1 MHKAISKYGL
11 AAHLALLAVA
21 PLFLFPF
28 CSDVWTARAV
38 IWLSLIA
45 AGWTVLEPSR
55 RADETLHDA
64 RFRVAS
70 SIALDPLFW
79 FSIVLVLIAAVRWLN
94 GGIGMVY
101 DAEKSVWSLSE
112 AQIPFLPGATD
123 DSGYLPFAA
132 VVGVAVLMQAGRH
145 ALGKSARVCF
155 LFVAALLAGMA
166 AVVAGLACVFENP
179 VAMHYAT
186 CSTVDA
192 TYPGVAFGL
201 CFMGSVV
208 AIAGAFERKW
218 NRAMPLL
225 AIAVGG
231 TAVGLYIFSPDI
243 VIMVYA
249 ACAVVVAACA
259 LAYAHRRMGGL
270 VVPKCLA
277 FLLVASVLPILFV
290 MGVVP
295 EAIKA
300 QKLAIFFGE
309 EGSQIFPE
317 GVLALRSALSEVAEK
332 VWKDNPWLGT
342 GLGTFGF
349 DIRFNAKEADWAVFA
364 SNQAG
369 ALNGWMQMLA
379 ERGITGV
386 AFFIAPL
393 LFLLWTYVFR
403 AFHAVADIFSKSRH
417 SFGALIFHPACA
429 LGPIALLAV
438 AACGF
443 YDHSFWR
450 SETMM
455 LTVAMLAMAGSAFP
469 APKKTDDDS
478 LTEK

>member
-28 CSDVWTARAV
+28 CGEIWTARTV
-38 IWLSLIA
+38 IWLSLVA
-45 AGWTVLEPSR
+45 ACWTVLEPSR
-55 RADETLHDA
+55 RVDETLHDA

-70 SIALDPLFW
+70 SIVLDPLFW
-79 FSIVLVLIAAVRWLN
+79 FSLGLILIAAIRWLN

-112 AQIPFLPGATD
+112 APVPFFPGATEG
-123 DSGYLPFAA
+123 SGYLPFAA
-132 VVGVAVLMQAGRH
+132 VVGVTVLMQAGRH

-155 LFVAALLAGMA
+155 LFAAAFLAGIA

-179 VAMHYAT
+179 VALHDAT
-186 CSTVDA
+186 GSTVDA

-201 CFMGSVV
+201 CFMGSMV

-218 NRAMPLL
+218 NRAMPFL

-231 TAVGLYIFSPDI
+231 TAVGLYLFSSGLVI
-243 VIMVYA
+243 VVHA
-249 ACAVVVAACA
+249 ACAIVIAIYA
-259 LAYAHRRMGGL
+259 LVYVQRRIGGL

-277 FLLVASVLPILFV
+277 FLLIAAILPILFV

-295 EAIKA
+295 ESINE
-300 QKLAIFFGE
+300 QKLVLFFGE
-309 EGSQIFPE
+309 EGAHLVPDGFFE
-317 GVLALRSALSEVAEK
+317 LRSALSGIAEK
-332 VWKDNPWLGT
+332 VWKENPWLGT
-342 GLGTFGF
+342 GLGTFGL
-349 DIRFNAKEADWAVFA
+349 DIRFNASEADWAVFA
-364 SNQAG
+364 SNQTG

-379 ERGITGV
+379 ERGILGV
-386 AFFIAPL
+386 VFFVAPL
-393 LFLLWTYVFR
+393 LFLLWTYVLR
-403 AFHAVADIFSKSRH
+403 AFCAVSDIFRNSRR
-417 SFGALIFHPACA
+417 SFGALVFHPVCA
-429 LGPIALLAV
+429 LGPFAVVAV
-438 AACGF
+438 ALCGF

-450 SETMM
+450 AEAVM
-455 LTVAMLAMAGSAFP
+455 LVAAIFAMAGSAFP
-469 APKKTDDDS
+469 APKKRDDDT

>member
-1 MHKAISKYGL
+1 MQKAISKYGL

-28 CSDVWTARAV
+28 CGDAWTARAV
-38 IWLSLIA
+38 IWLSLLA

-79 FSIVLVLIAAVRWLN
+79 FSLVLVLIAAVRWLN

-101 DAEKSVWSLSE
+101 DAETSIWSLSE
-112 AQIPFLPGATD
+112 ARVPFLPGGTE

-132 VVGVAVLMQAGRH
+132 ALGVAVLMQAGRH

-155 LFVAALLAGMA
+155 LFVAALLAGIA
-166 AVVAGLACVFENP
+166 AIVAGLACVFENP
-179 VAMHYAT
+179 VALHYAA

-192 TYPGVAFGL
+192 TYPGVAFGI
-201 CFMGSVV
+201 CFMGSMV

-231 TAVGLYIFSPDI
+231 TAVGLYLFSPDMVI
-243 VIMVYA
+243 VVHA
-249 ACAVVVAACA
+249 ACAIVVAACA
-259 LAYAHRRMGGL
+259 LAYAHCRMGGL

-277 FLLVASVLPILFV
+277 FMLVAAIPPVLFV

-295 EAIKA
+295 EDIKA
-300 QKLAIFFGE
+300 QKLACFLGE
-309 EGSQIFPE
+309 EGARLVPDGFFE
-317 GVLALRSALSEVAEK
+317 LRSALSGIAEK
-332 VWKDNPWLGT
+332 VWKENPWLGT
-342 GLGTFGF
+342 GLGTFGL
-349 DIRFNAKEADWAVFA
+349 DIRFNASESDWAMFA

-379 ERGITGV
+379 ERGIAGV
-386 AFFIAPL
+386 AFFVAPL
-393 LFLLWTYVFR
+393 LFLLWTYVLR
-403 AFHAVADIFSKSRH
+403 ACRAVADILSKSRH
-417 SFGALIFHPACA
+417 GFGALVFHPVCM
-429 LGPIALLAV
+429 LGPVAVAAV

-443 YDHSFWR
+443 FDHSFWR

-455 LTVAMLAMAGSAFP
+455 LVAAVFAMAGSAFP
-469 APKKTDDDS
+469 APKKADDDT

>member
-1 MHKAISKYGL
+1 MQKAISKYGL

-28 CSDVWTARAV
+28 CGDAWTARAV
-38 IWLSLIA
+38 IWLSLLA

-79 FSIVLVLIAAVRWLN
+79 FSLVLVLIAAVRWLN

-101 DAEKSVWSLSE
+101 DAETSIWSLSE
-112 AQIPFLPGATD
+112 ARVPFLPGGTE

-132 VVGVAVLMQAGRH
+132 ALGVAVLMQAGRH

-155 LFVAALLAGMA
+155 LFVAALLAGIA
-166 AVVAGLACVFENP
+166 AIVAGLACVFENP
-179 VAMHYAT
+179 VALHYAA

-192 TYPGVAFGL
+192 TYPGVAFGI
-201 CFMGSVV
+201 CFMGSMV

-231 TAVGLYIFSPDI
+231 TAVGLYLFSPDI
-243 VIMVYA
+243 VIVVHA
-249 ACAVVVAACA
+249 ACAVVVAASA
-259 LAYAHRRMGGL
+259 LAYAHRRIGGL

-277 FLLVASVLPILFV
+277 FMLVAAIPPVLFV

-295 EAIKA
+295 EGIKA
-300 QKLAIFFGE
+300 QKLSLLFGE
-309 EGSQIFPE
+309 EGARLFPDGFFE
-317 GVLALRSALSEVAEK
+317 LRSALSGIAEK
-332 VWKDNPWLGT
+332 VWKENPWLGT

-349 DIRFNAKEADWAVFA
+349 DIRFNATEADWAVFP
-364 SNQAG
+364 SNQTG

-379 ERGITGV
+379 ERGISGV
-386 AFFIAPL
+386 VFFVAPM
-393 LFLLWTYVFR
+393 LFLLWTYGLR
-403 AFHAVADIFSKSRH
+403 AFYAVSDILSKSRR
-417 SFGALIFHPACA
+417 SFGALVFHPVCA
-429 LGPIALLAV
+429 LGPVAIAAV

-450 SETMM
+450 SEIMM
-455 LTVAMLAMAGSAFP
+455 LVAAMFAMAGSAFP
-469 APKKTDDDS
+469 APKKADDDT

>member
-28 CSDVWTARAV
+28 CGDAWTARAV
-38 IWLSLIA
+38 IWLSLLA

-79 FSIVLVLIAAVRWLN
+79 FSLVLVLIAAVRWLN

-101 DAEKSVWSLSE
+101 DAETSIWSLSE
-112 AQIPFLPGATD
+112 ARVPFLPGGTE

-132 VVGVAVLMQAGRH
+132 ALGVAVLMQAGRH

-155 LFVAALLAGMA
+155 LFVAALLAGIA
-166 AVVAGLACVFENP
+166 AIVAGLACVFENP
-179 VAMHYAT
+179 VALHYAA

-192 TYPGVAFGL
+192 TYPGVAFGI
-201 CFMGSVV
+201 CFMGSMV

-231 TAVGLYIFSPDI
+231 TAVGLYLFSPDI
-243 VIMVYA
+243 VIVVHA
-249 ACAVVVAACA
+249 ACAVVVAASA
-259 LAYAHRRMGGL
+259 LAYAHRRIGGL

-277 FLLVASVLPILFV
+277 FMLVAAIPPVLFV

-295 EAIKA
+295 EGIKA
-300 QKLAIFFGE
+300 QKLSLLFGE
-309 EGSQIFPE
+309 EGARLFPDGFFE
-317 GVLALRSALSEVAEK
+317 LRSALSGIAEK
-332 VWKDNPWLGT
+332 VWKENPWLGT

-349 DIRFNAKEADWAVFA
+349 DIRFNATEADWAVFA
-364 SNQAG
+364 SNQTG

-379 ERGITGV
+379 ERGISGV
-386 AFFIAPL
+386 VFFVAPM
-393 LFLLWTYVFR
+393 LFLLWTYGLR
-403 AFHAVADIFSKSRH
+403 AFYAVSDILSKSRR
-417 SFGALIFHPACA
+417 SFGALVFHPVCA
-429 LGPIALLAV
+429 LGPVAIAAV

-450 SETMM
+450 SEIMM
-455 LTVAMLAMAGSAFP
+455 LVAAMFAMAGSAFP
-469 APKKTDDDS
+469 APKKADDDT

>member
-28 CSDVWTARAV
+28 CGDVWTARAL
-38 IWLSLIA
+38 IWLSLVA
-45 AGWTVLEPSR
+45 AAWTVLEPSR

-79 FSIVLVLIAAVRWLN
+79 FSVVLVLIAGVRWLN

-155 LFVAALLAGMA
+155 LFVAALLAGIA

-179 VAMHYAT
+179 VALRYAA

-192 TYPGVAFGL
+192 TYPGVGFGL
-201 CFMGSVV
+201 CFMGSMV

-231 TAVGLYIFSPDI
+231 TAVGLYLFSPDM
-243 VIMVYA
+243 VIIVYA

-277 FLLVASVLPILFV
+277 FLLVAAIPPVLFV

-295 EAIKA
+295 ESIKA
-300 QKLAIFFGE
+300 QKLALFFGE
-309 EGSQIFPE
+309 EGARLVPDGFFE
-317 GVLALRSALSEVAEK
+317 LRSALSGIAEK

-342 GLGTFGF
+342 GLGTFGL
-349 DIRFNAKEADWAVFA
+349 DIRFNASEADWAVFA
-364 SNQAG
+364 SNQTG

-379 ERGITGV
+379 ERGIAGV
-386 AFFIAPL
+386 VFFVAPL
-393 LFLLWTYVFR
+393 LFLLWTYAMR
-403 AFHAVADIFSKSRH
+403 AFCAVADIFAKSRR
-417 SFGALIFHPACA
+417 SFGALVFHPVCV
-429 LGPIALLAV
+429 LGPVAVVAV

-450 SETMM
+450 SETVM
-455 LTVAMLAMAGSAFP
+455 LVAAIFAMAGSAFP

>member
-1 MHKAISKYGL
+1 MQKAISKYGL

-28 CSDVWTARAV
+28 CGDAWTARAV
-38 IWLSLIA
+38 IWLSLLA

-79 FSIVLVLIAAVRWLN
+79 FSLVLVLIAAVRWLN

-101 DAEKSVWSLSE
+101 DAETSIWSLSE
-112 AQIPFLPGATD
+112 ARVPFLPGGTE

-132 VVGVAVLMQAGRH
+132 ALGVAVLMQAGRH

-155 LFVAALLAGMA
+155 LFVAALLAGIA
-166 AVVAGLACVFENP
+166 AIVAGLACVFENP
-179 VAMHYAT
+179 VALHYAA

-192 TYPGVAFGL
+192 TYPGVAFGI
-201 CFMGSVV
+201 CFMGSMV

-231 TAVGLYIFSPDI
+231 TAVGLYLFSPDI
-243 VIMVYA
+243 VIVVHA
-249 ACAVVVAACA
+249 ACAVVVAASA
-259 LAYAHRRMGGL
+259 LAYAHRRIGGL

-277 FLLVASVLPILFV
+277 FMLVAAIPPVLFV

-295 EAIKA
+295 EGIKA
-300 QKLAIFFGE
+300 QKLSLLFGE
-309 EGSQIFPE
+309 EGARLFPDGFFE
-317 GVLALRSALSEVAEK
+317 LRSALSGIAEK
-332 VWKDNPWLGT
+332 VWKENPWLGT
-342 GLGTFGF
+342 GLGTFGL
-349 DIRFNAKEADWAVFA
+349 DIRFNATEADWAVFA
-364 SNQAG
+364 SNQTG

-379 ERGITGV
+379 ERGISGV
-386 AFFIAPL
+386 VFFVAPM
-393 LFLLWTYVFR
+393 LFLLWTYGLR
-403 AFHAVADIFSKSRH
+403 AFYAVSDILSKSRR
-417 SFGALIFHPACA
+417 SFGALVFHPVCA
-429 LGPIALLAV
+429 LGPVAIAAV

-450 SETMM
+450 SEIMM
-455 LTVAMLAMAGSAFP
+455 LVAAMFAMAGSAFP
-469 APKKTDDDS
+469 APKKADDDT

>member
-1 MHKAISKYGL
+1 MQKAISKYGL

-28 CSDVWTARAV
+28 CDDAWTAMTV
-38 IWLSLIA
+38 IWLALLA
-45 AGWTVLEPSR
+45 LAWTVLEPSR
-55 RADETLHDA
+55 RVDETLHDA

-70 SIALDPLFW
+70 SIARDPLFW
-79 FSIVLVLIAAVRWLN
+79 FSIVLVFIAGIRWFN
-94 GGIGMVY
+94 GSIGMAY
-101 DAEKSVWSLSE
+101 DAEKSVWSLSG
-112 AQIPFLPGATD
+112 AKFPFLP
-123 DSGYLPFAA
+123 SGVAGSGCLPFAS

-155 LFVAALLAGMA
+155 LFVAALLAGIA

-179 VAMHYAT
+179 VALRYAA

-192 TYPGVAFGL
+192 TYPGTAFGL
-201 CFMGSVV
+201 CFMGSMV

-231 TAVGLYIFSPDI
+231 SAIGLYLFASDI
-243 VIMVYA
+243 VILAHAV
-249 ACAVVVAACA
+249 CAVVVMTCA

-277 FLLVASVLPILFV
+277 FLLVAAVIPVLFI

-295 EAIKA
+295 EGIKA
-300 QKLAIFFGE
+300 QKLAMLFGE
-309 EGSQIFPE
+309 EGAQLFPD
-317 GVLALRSALSEVAEK
+317 GVLALRSTLSDIAEK

-349 DIRFNAKEADWAVFA
+349 DIRFNAKEADWAVLA

-386 AFFIAPL
+386 AFFVTPL
-393 LFLLWTYVFR
+393 LFLLWTYALR
-403 AFHAVADIFSKSRH
+403 AFRAVADIFSKQRH
-417 SFGALIFHPACA
+417 SFSALVFHPACV
-429 LGPIALLAV
+429 LGPIAFLVV
-438 AACGF
+438 ASCGF

-455 LTVAMLAMAGSAFP
+455 LAAAMLAMAGSAFP
-469 APKKTDDDS
+469 TPKKTDKDT

>member
-1 MHKAISKYGL
+1 MQKAISKYGL

-28 CSDVWTARAV
+28 CGDAWTARAV
-38 IWLSLIA
+38 IWLSLLA

-79 FSIVLVLIAAVRWLN
+79 FSLVLVLIAAVRWLN

-101 DAEKSVWSLSE
+101 DAETSIWSLSE
-112 AQIPFLPGATD
+112 ARVPFLPGGTE

-132 VVGVAVLMQAGRH
+132 ALGVAVLMQAGRH

-155 LFVAALLAGMA
+155 LFVAALLAGIA
-166 AVVAGLACVFENP
+166 AIVAGLACVFENP
-179 VAMHYAT
+179 VALHYAA

-192 TYPGVAFGL
+192 TYPGVAFGI
-201 CFMGSVV
+201 CFMGSMV

-231 TAVGLYIFSPDI
+231 TAVGLYLFSPDI
-243 VIMVYA
+243 VIVVNV

-259 LAYAHRRMGGL
+259 LAYAHRRIGGL

-277 FLLVASVLPILFV
+277 FMLVAAIPPVLFV

-295 EAIKA
+295 EGIKA
-300 QKLAIFFGE
+300 QKLSLLFGE
-309 EGSQIFPE
+309 EAARLFPDGFFE
-317 GVLALRSALSEVAEK
+317 LRSALSEIAEK
-332 VWKDNPWLGT
+332 VWKENPWLGT

-349 DIRFNAKEADWAVFA
+349 DIRFNATEADWAVFA
-364 SNQAG
+364 SNQTG

-379 ERGITGV
+379 ERGIVGV
-386 AFFIAPL
+386 VFFVAPV
-393 LFLLWTYVFR
+393 LFLLWTYVLR
-403 AFHAVADIFSKSRH
+403 AFYAVSDILSKSHR
-417 SFGALIFHPACA
+417 SFGALVFHPVCA
-429 LGPIALLAV
+429 LGPVAIAAV

-450 SETMM
+450 SEIMM
-455 LTVAMLAMAGSAFP
+455 LVAAMFAMAGSAFP
-469 APKKTDDDS
+469 APKKADDDT

>member
-28 CSDVWTARAV
+28 CGDVWTARAV

-79 FSIVLVLIAAVRWLN
+79 FSLVLVMLAAIRWLN
-94 GGIGMVY
+94 GGIEMVY

-112 AQIPFLPGATD
+112 ARVPFLPTGTEG
-123 DSGYLPFAA
+123 SGYLPFAA
-132 VVGVAVLMQAGRH
+132 VLGVAVLMQAGRH

-155 LFVAALLAGMA
+155 LFVAAFLAGVA
-166 AVVAGLACVFENP
+166 AVVAALACVFGNP
-179 VAMHYAT
+179 VALEYAA

-201 CFMGSVV
+201 CFMGSMV
-208 AIAGAFERKW
+208 AVAGAFERKW

-231 TAVGLYIFSPDI
+231 TAVGLYLFSPDMVI
-243 VIMVYA
+243 VVHA
-249 ACAVVVAACA
+249 ACAVVVVACA
-259 LAYAHRRMGGL
+259 LAYAHLRMGGL

-277 FLLVASVLPILFV
+277 FLLVAAIPPVLFV

-295 EAIKA
+295 EGIKA
-300 QKLAIFFGE
+300 QKLVCFFGE
-309 EGSQIFPE
+309 EGAGLVPNGFFE
-317 GVLALRSALSEVAEK
+317 LRSALSGIAEK
-332 VWKDNPWLGT
+332 VWKESPWLGT
-342 GLGTFGF
+342 GLATFGL
-349 DIRFNAKEADWAVFA
+349 DIRFNASETDWAVFA
-364 SNQAG
+364 SNQTG

-379 ERGITGV
+379 ERGIAGV
-386 AFFIAPL
+386 VFFVAPL
-393 LFLLWTYVFR
+393 LFLLWTYVSR
-403 AFHAVADIFSKSRH
+403 AFCAVADIFAKSRH
-417 SFGALIFHPACA
+417 GFGALVFHPVCA
-429 LGPIALLAV
+429 LGPVAVAAV

-455 LTVAMLAMAGSAFP
+455 LVAAIFAMAGSAFP
-469 APKKTDDDS
+469 APKKSDDDT

>member
-1 MHKAISKYGL
+1 MQKAISKYGL

-28 CSDVWTARAV
+28 CGDVWTARAV

-45 AGWTVLEPSR
+45 AAWTVLEPSR

-132 VVGVAVLMQAGRH
+132 VVGVAVLIQAGRH

-155 LFVAALLAGMA
+155 LFVAALLSGLA

-179 VAMHYAT
+179 VALRYAT

-201 CFMGSVV
+201 CFMGSMV

-218 NRAMPLL
+218 TSAMPLL

-231 TAVGLYIFSPDI
+231 TAVGLYLFSPDMVI
-243 VIMVYA
+243 VVHA
-249 ACAVVVAACA
+249 ACAVVVVACA
-259 LAYAHRRMGGL
+259 LAYAHRRLGGL

-277 FLLVASVLPILFV
+277 FMLVAAIPPVLFV
-290 MGVVP
+290 MGVIP
-295 EAIKA
+295 ESIKA
-300 QKLAIFFGE
+300 QKLALLFSE
-309 EGSQIFPE
+309 EGARLFPDGFFE
-317 GVLALRSALSEVAEK
+317 LRSALSGIAEK
-332 VWKDNPWLGT
+332 VWKENPWLGT
-342 GLGTFGF
+342 GLGTFGI
-349 DIRFNAKEADWAVFA
+349 DIRFNATEADWAVFA
-364 SNQAG
+364 SNQTG

-379 ERGITGV
+379 ERGIAGV
-386 AFFIAPL
+386 VFFVTPM
-393 LFLLWTYVFR
+393 LFLLWTYVLR
-403 AFHAVADIFSKSRH
+403 AFHAVSDILSKSRR
-417 SFGALIFHPACA
+417 SFGALVFHPVCA
-429 LGPIALLAV
+429 LGPVAVAAV

-455 LTVAMLAMAGSAFP
+455 LVAAIFAMAGSAFP
-469 APKKTDDDS
+469 ASKKTDDDT

>member
-1 MHKAISKYGL
+1 MQKAISKYGL

-28 CSDVWTARAV
+28 CDDLWTARTV
-38 IWLSLIA
+38 IWLSLLA
-45 AGWTVLEPSR
+45 LAWTVLEPSR
-55 RADETLHDA
+55 RMDETLHDA

-70 SIALDPLFW
+70 SIARDPLFW
-79 FSIVLVLIAAVRWLN
+79 FSLVLVLVAGIRWLN
-94 GGIGMVY
+94 GGIGMSY
-101 DAEKSVWSLSE
+101 DAEKAVWSLSG
-112 AQIPFLPGATD
+112 ATFPFLPGCVD
-123 DSGYLPFAA
+123 CSGYLPFAS
-132 VVGVAVLMQAGRH
+132 VVGVVVLMQAGRH

-155 LFVAALLAGMA
+155 LFVAALLAGIA

-179 VAMHYAT
+179 VALRYAA

-192 TYPGVAFGL
+192 TYPGTAFGL
-201 CFMGSVV
+201 CFIGSMV

-231 TAVGLYIFSPDI
+231 SAIGLYLFASDI
-243 VIMVYA
+243 VILAHA
-249 ACAVVVAACA
+249 AAAVVVMACA
-259 LAYAHRRMGGL
+259 LAYAHRRIGGL
-270 VVPKCLA
+270 VVPKSLA
-277 FLLVASVLPILFV
+277 FLLVAAVLPILFV

-295 EAIKA
+295 EGIKA

-309 EGSQIFPE
+309 EGAQLFPD

-332 VWKDNPWLGT
+332 VWKDKPWLGT

-349 DIRFNAKEADWAVFA
+349 DIRFNAKEADWAMFA
-364 SNQAG
+364 SNQVG

-386 AFFIAPL
+386 AFFVAPL
-393 LFLLWTYVFR
+393 LFLLWTYALR
-403 AFHAVADIFSKSRH
+403 AFRAVADILSKSRH
-417 SFGALIFHPACA
+417 SFGALVFHPACA
-429 LGPIALLAV
+429 LGPIALLVV

-455 LTVAMLAMAGSAFP
+455 LTSAMLAMAGSAFP
-469 APKKTDDDS
+469 APKKADKDS

>member
-1 MHKAISKYGL
+1 MQKAISKYGL

-28 CSDVWTARAV
+28 CGDAWTARAV
-38 IWLSLIA
+38 IWLSLLA

-79 FSIVLVLIAAVRWLN
+79 FSLVLVLIAAVRWLN

-101 DAEKSVWSLSE
+101 DAETSIWSLSE
-112 AQIPFLPGATD
+112 ARVPFLPGGTE

-132 VVGVAVLMQAGRH
+132 ALGVAVLMQAGRH

-155 LFVAALLAGMA
+155 LFVAALLAGIA
-166 AVVAGLACVFENP
+166 AIVAGLACVFENP
-179 VAMHYAT
+179 VALHYAA

-192 TYPGVAFGL
+192 TYPGVAFGI
-201 CFMGSVV
+201 CFMGSMV

-231 TAVGLYIFSPDI
+231 TAVGLYLFSPDI
-243 VIMVYA
+243 VIVVHA

-259 LAYAHRRMGGL
+259 LAYAHRRIGGL

-277 FLLVASVLPILFV
+277 FMLVAAIPPVLFV

-295 EAIKA
+295 EGIKA
-300 QKLAIFFGE
+300 QKLSLLFGE
-309 EGSQIFPE
+309 EGARLFPDGFFE
-317 GVLALRSALSEVAEK
+317 LRSALSGIAEK
-332 VWKDNPWLGT
+332 VWKENPWLGT

-349 DIRFNAKEADWAVFA
+349 DIRFNATEADWAVFA
-364 SNQAG
+364 SNQTG

-379 ERGITGV
+379 ERGISGV
-386 AFFIAPL
+386 VFFVAPM
-393 LFLLWTYVFR
+393 LFLLWTYGLR
-403 AFHAVADIFSKSRH
+403 AFYAVSDILSKSRR
-417 SFGALIFHPACA
+417 SFGALVFHPVCA
-429 LGPIALLAV
+429 LGPVAIAAV

-450 SETMM
+450 SEIMM
-455 LTVAMLAMAGSAFP
+455 LVAAMFAMAGSAFP
-469 APKKTDDDS
+469 APKKADDDT

>member
-1 MHKAISKYGL
+1 MQKAISKYGL

-28 CSDVWTARAV
+28 CGDAWTARAV
-38 IWLSLIA
+38 IWLSLLA

-79 FSIVLVLIAAVRWLN
+79 FSLVLVLIAAVRWLN

-101 DAEKSVWSLSE
+101 DAETSIWSLSE
-112 AQIPFLPGATD
+112 ARVPFLPGGTE

-132 VVGVAVLMQAGRH
+132 ALGVAVLMQAGRH

-155 LFVAALLAGMA
+155 LFVAALLAGIA
-166 AVVAGLACVFENP
+166 AIVAGLACVFENP
-179 VAMHYAT
+179 VALHYAA

-192 TYPGVAFGL
+192 TYPGVAFGI
-201 CFMGSVV
+201 CFMGSMV

-231 TAVGLYIFSPDI
+231 TAVGLYLFSPDI
-243 VIMVYA
+243 VIVVHA

-259 LAYAHRRMGGL
+259 LAYAHRRIGGL

-277 FLLVASVLPILFV
+277 FMLVAAIPPVLFV

-295 EAIKA
+295 EGIKA
-300 QKLAIFFGE
+300 QKLSLLFGE
-309 EGSQIFPE
+309 EGARLFPDGFLE
-317 GVLALRSALSEVAEK
+317 LRSALSGIAEK
-332 VWKDNPWLGT
+332 VWKENPWLGT

-349 DIRFNAKEADWAVFA
+349 DIRFNATEADWAVFA
-364 SNQAG
+364 SNQTG

-379 ERGITGV
+379 QRGIAGV
-386 AFFIAPL
+386 VFFVAPV
-393 LFLLWTYVFR
+393 LFLLWTYVLR
-403 AFHAVADIFSKSRH
+403 AFYAVSDILSKSRR
-417 SFGALIFHPACA
+417 SFGALIFHPVCA
-429 LGPIALLAV
+429 LGPVAIAAV

-450 SETMM
+450 SEIMM
-455 LTVAMLAMAGSAFP
+455 LVAAMFAMAGSAFP
-469 APKKTDDDS
+469 APKKADDDT

>member
-1 MHKAISKYGL
+1 MQKAISKYGL

-28 CSDVWTARAV
+28 CGDAWTARAV
-38 IWLSLIA
+38 IWLSLLA

-79 FSIVLVLIAAVRWLN
+79 FSLVLVLIAAVRWLN

-101 DAEKSVWSLSE
+101 DAEKSIWGLSE
-112 AQIPFLPGATD
+112 ARIPFLPGGTE

-132 VVGVAVLMQAGRH
+132 ALGFAVLMQAGRH

-155 LFVAALLAGMA
+155 LFVAALLAGIA
-166 AVVAGLACVFENP
+166 AIVAGLACVFENP
-179 VAMHYAT
+179 VALHYAA

-192 TYPGVAFGL
+192 TYPGVACGI
-201 CFMGSVV
+201 CFMGSMV

-231 TAVGLYIFSPDI
+231 TAVGLYLFSPDI
-243 VIMVYA
+243 VIVVHA
-249 ACAVVVAACA
+249 ACAVVVAASA
-259 LAYAHRRMGGL
+259 LAYAHRRIGGL

-277 FLLVASVLPILFV
+277 FMLVAAIPPVLFV

-295 EAIKA
+295 EGIKA
-300 QKLAIFFGE
+300 QKLSLLFGE
-309 EGSQIFPE
+309 EGARLFPDGFFE
-317 GVLALRSALSEVAEK
+317 LRSALSGIAEK
-332 VWKDNPWLGT
+332 VWKENPWLGT

-349 DIRFNAKEADWAVFA
+349 DIRFNATEADWAVFA
-364 SNQAG
+364 SNQTG

-379 ERGITGV
+379 ERGISGV
-386 AFFIAPL
+386 VFFVAPM
-393 LFLLWTYVFR
+393 LFLLWTYGLR
-403 AFHAVADIFSKSRH
+403 AFYAVSDILSKSRR
-417 SFGALIFHPACA
+417 SFGALVFHPVCA
-429 LGPIALLAV
+429 LGPVAIAAV

-450 SETMM
+450 SEIMM
-455 LTVAMLAMAGSAFP
+455 LVAAMFAMAGSAFP
-469 APKKTDDDS
+469 APKKADDDT

>member
-1 MHKAISKYGL
+1 MQKAISKYGL

-28 CSDVWTARAV
+28 CDDLWTARTV
-38 IWLSLIA
+38 IWLSLLA
-45 AGWTVLEPSR
+45 LAWTVLEPSR
-55 RADETLHDA
+55 RVDETLHDA
-64 RFRVAS
+64 RFRVAAS
-70 SIALDPLFW
+70 MARDPLFW
-79 FSIVLVLIAAVRWLN
+79 FSLVLVLAAGIRWLN
-94 GGIGMVY
+94 GGIGMSY
-101 DAEKSVWSLSE
+101 DAEKAVWSLSG
-112 AQIPFLPGATD
+112 ATFPFLPGCVD
-123 DSGYLPFAA
+123 GSGYLPFAS
-132 VVGVAVLMQAGRH
+132 VVGVVVLMQAGRH

-155 LFVAALLAGMA
+155 LFVAALLAGIA

-179 VAMHYAT
+179 VALRYAA

-192 TYPGVAFGL
+192 TYPGTAFGL
-201 CFMGSVV
+201 CFMGSMV

-231 TAVGLYIFSPDI
+231 SAIGLYLFASDV
-243 VIMVYA
+243 VILAHA
-249 ACAVVVAACA
+249 AAAVVVMACA

-270 VVPKCLA
+270 VVPKSLA

-295 EAIKA
+295 EGIKA

-309 EGSQIFPE
+309 EGAQLFPD

-332 VWKDNPWLGT
+332 VWKDKPWLGT

-349 DIRFNAKEADWAVFA
+349 DIRFNAKEADWVVFA

-369 ALNGWMQMLA
+369 ALNGWLQMLA

-386 AFFIAPL
+386 AFFVAPL
-393 LFLLWTYVFR
+393 LFLLWTYALR
-403 AFHAVADIFSKSRH
+403 AFRAVADILSKSRH
-417 SFGALIFHPACA
+417 GFGALIFHPACA
-429 LGPIALLAV
+429 LGPIALLVV

-455 LTVAMLAMAGSAFP
+455 LTSAMLAMAGSAFP
-469 APKKTDDDS
+469 APKKADDNS
-478 LTEK
+478 STEK

>member
-1 MHKAISKYGL
+1 MQKAISKYGL

-28 CSDVWTARAV
+28 CGDAWTARAV
-38 IWLSLIA
+38 IWLSLLA

-70 SIALDPLFW
+70 SIVLDPLFW
-79 FSIVLVLIAAVRWLN
+79 FSLVLVLVAAVRWLN

-101 DAEKSVWSLSE
+101 DAEKSIWSLSE
-112 AQIPFLPGATD
+112 ARVPFLPGGTE

-132 VVGVAVLMQAGRH
+132 VLGVAVLMQAGRH

-155 LFVAALLAGMA
+155 LFVAALLAGIA
-166 AVVAGLACVFENP
+166 AIVAGLACVFENP
-179 VAMHYAT
+179 VALHYAA

-192 TYPGVAFGL
+192 TYPGVAFGI
-201 CFMGSVV
+201 CFMGSMV

-231 TAVGLYIFSPDI
+231 TAVGLYLFSPDI
-243 VIMVYA
+243 VIVVHA
-249 ACAVVVAACA
+249 ASAVVVAASA
-259 LAYAHRRMGGL
+259 LAYAHRRIGGL

-277 FLLVASVLPILFV
+277 FMLVAAIPPVLFV

-295 EAIKA
+295 EGIKA
-300 QKLAIFFGE
+300 QKLSLLFGE
-309 EGSQIFPE
+309 EGARLFPDGFFE
-317 GVLALRSALSEVAEK
+317 LRSALSGIAEK
-332 VWKDNPWLGT
+332 VWKENPWLGT

-349 DIRFNAKEADWAVFA
+349 DIRFNATEADWAVFA
-364 SNQAG
+364 SNQTG

-379 ERGITGV
+379 ERGISGV
-386 AFFIAPL
+386 VFFVAPM
-393 LFLLWTYVFR
+393 LFLLWTYGLR
-403 AFHAVADIFSKSRH
+403 AFYAVSDILSKSRR
-417 SFGALIFHPACA
+417 SFGALVFHPVCA
-429 LGPIALLAV
+429 LGPVAIAAV

-450 SETMM
+450 SEIMM
-455 LTVAMLAMAGSAFP
+455 LVAAMFAMAGSAFP
-469 APKKTDDDS
+469 APKKADDDT

>member
-1 MHKAISKYGL
+1 MQKAISKYGL

-28 CSDVWTARAV
+28 CGDAWTARAV
-38 IWLSLIA
+38 IWLSLLA

-79 FSIVLVLIAAVRWLN
+79 FSLVLVLIAAVRWLN

-101 DAEKSVWSLSE
+101 DAETSIWSLSE
-112 AQIPFLPGATD
+112 ARVPFLPGGTE

-132 VVGVAVLMQAGRH
+132 ALGVAVLMQAGRH

-155 LFVAALLAGMA
+155 LFVAALLAGIA
-166 AVVAGLACVFENP
+166 AIVAGLACVFENP
-179 VAMHYAT
+179 VALHYAA

-192 TYPGVAFGL
+192 TYPGVAFGI
-201 CFMGSVV
+201 CFMGSMV

-231 TAVGLYIFSPDI
+231 TAVGLYLFSPDI
-243 VIMVYA
+243 VIVVHA

-259 LAYAHRRMGGL
+259 LAYAHRRIGGL

-277 FLLVASVLPILFV
+277 FMLVAAIPPVLFV

-295 EAIKA
+295 EGIKA
-300 QKLAIFFGE
+300 QKLSLLFGE
-309 EGSQIFPE
+309 EGARLFPDGFFE
-317 GVLALRSALSEVAEK
+317 LRSALSGIAEK
-332 VWKDNPWLGT
+332 VWKENPWLGT

-349 DIRFNAKEADWAVFA
+349 DIRFNATEADWAVFA
-364 SNQAG
+364 SNQTG

-379 ERGITGV
+379 ERGISGV
-386 AFFIAPL
+386 VFFVAPL
-393 LFLLWTYVFR
+393 LFLLWTYGLR
-403 AFHAVADIFSKSRH
+403 AFYAVSDILSKSRR
-417 SFGALIFHPACA
+417 SFGALVFHPVCA
-429 LGPIALLAV
+429 LGPVAIAAV

-450 SETMM
+450 SEIMM
-455 LTVAMLAMAGSAFP
+455 LVAAMFAMAGSAFP
-469 APKKTDDDS
+469 APKKADDDT